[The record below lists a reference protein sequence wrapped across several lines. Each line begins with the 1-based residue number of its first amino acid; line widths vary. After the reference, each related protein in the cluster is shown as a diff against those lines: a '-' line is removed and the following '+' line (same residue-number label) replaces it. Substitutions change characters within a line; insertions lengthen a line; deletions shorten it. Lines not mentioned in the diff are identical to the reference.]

1 MSILLE
7 ALIAAGVV
15 ALGVGLWQRRR
26 ARLEEKRRNAS
37 QGVTDDVVGLVGVL
51 QSESKDEGMW
61 VIRLTDR
68 SGRSRTLD
76 ANLEDGEEAKV
87 GDDVLIITNPTEF
100 APLVV
105 VPYDVP
111 RLGDLPR

>member
-1 MSILLE
+1 MSVLLQ

-15 ALGVGLWQRRR
+15 ALGVGLWRRRR
-26 ARLEEKRRNAS
+26 ARLAEKRRIAAE
-37 QGVTDDVVGLVGVL
+37 GVTDDLVGLVGVL
-51 QSESKDEGMW
+51 KSQEGEPGSW
-61 VIRLTDR
+61 VIGITDR
-68 SGRSRTLD
+68 SGSSRTVKG
-76 ANLEDGEEAKV
+76 ALEDGEGSKP